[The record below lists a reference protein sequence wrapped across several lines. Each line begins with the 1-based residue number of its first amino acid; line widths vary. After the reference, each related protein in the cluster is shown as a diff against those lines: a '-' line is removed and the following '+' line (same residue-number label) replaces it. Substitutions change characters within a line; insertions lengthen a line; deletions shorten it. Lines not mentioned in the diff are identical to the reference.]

1 MKRYHISFDQA
12 PEKPLGVRQDIFLDE
27 INLLF
32 KGNVTQ
38 DVRERQ
44 RFLMHFIAL
53 SRQHG
58 VRIFANGQRLGQFS
72 IEQRE
77 ITTAVCQ
84 LKLLQKT
91 DNGIYVQCEL

>member
-1 MKRYHISFDQA
+1 MA
-12 PEKPLGVRQDIFLDE
+12 PEQPLGVRQDILVDE

-32 KGNVTQ
+32 KGNMTQ
-38 DVRERQ
+38 DVRANQ
-44 RFLMHFIAL
+44 RYLMHFVAL

-77 ITTAVCQ
+77 IITAVCQ

-91 DNGIYVQCEL
+91 DAGIYVQCEL